1 MKGETD
7 LQVRNAEW
15 LKDSDFGWR
24 ARLGLMHPSRGWTPE
39 HEWPRML
46 PRGVSYLVTR
56 IMMRG
61 TTLEEVEKMGA
72 YELDAAKALA
82 TANIDLICYC
92 CTIGSML
99 KGAGYDKV
107 LAANFEKATGVPTKT
122 MTTAVMEALNEFGAR
137 RLVVATPYA
146 PELNKLE
153 KKFLEDNGYEVM
165 YEKGLGITDTCEIAK
180 VTPAAVYRFGKE
192 VFSKAPEADILFLS
206 CGNLRTIEVLSVL
219 EKDLGKPVISSNQAM
234 LWSCLR
240 EVGVKESIYG
250 FGSLMERPR

>member
-1 MKGETD
+1 MEEKALLET
-7 LQVRNAEW
+7 RNAEW
-15 LKDSDFGWR
+15 LMDSDFGWR

-72 YELDAAKALA
+72 YELDAARALA
-82 TANIDLICYC
+82 TADVDLICYN

-99 KGAGYDKV
+99 KGAGYDKT
-107 LAANFEKATGVPTKT
+107 LAANFQKATGVPTKT

-153 KKFLEDNGYEVM
+153 KTFLEDNGFEVM
-165 YEKGLGITDTCEIAK
+165 YEKGLGITDTVQIAK
-180 VTPAAVYRFGKE
+180 VTPTAVYRFGKE

-219 EKDLGKPVISSNQAM
+219 EKDLGKPVISSNQAL
-234 LWSCLR
+234 LWSSLR
-240 EVGVKESIYG
+240 AVGVKEPIYG